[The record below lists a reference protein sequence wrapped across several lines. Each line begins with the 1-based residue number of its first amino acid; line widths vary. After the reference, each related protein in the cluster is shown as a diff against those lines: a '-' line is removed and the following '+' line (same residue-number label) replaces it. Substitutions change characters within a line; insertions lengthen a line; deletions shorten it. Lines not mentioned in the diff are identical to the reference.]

1 MRAILLLAHGSRDP
15 AWKAPFERLRDKIVA
30 RAPAT
35 PVENAYLEHTAPD
48 VIEASRR
55 LVERGA
61 TAIEIVPLFL
71 GPGGH
76 VRSDLPRLADA
87 IRSVQVGVDVT
98 IATPIG
104 EADSVIEAI
113 AEYCLERRG

>member
-15 AWKAPFERLRDKIVA
+15 AWKAPFERLREKIVA
-30 RAPAT
+30 QAPTT

-48 VIEASRR
+48 VIEASRL
-55 LVERGA
+55 LVQQGA
-61 TAIEIVPLFL
+61 TSIEIVPLFL

-76 VRSDLPRLADA
+76 VRSDLPRLAA
-87 IRSVQVGVDVT
+87 EIRSAHSGIEVT
-98 IATPIG
+98 LAAPVG

-113 AEYCLERRG
+113 AAYCLQRHN

>member
-48 VIEASRR
+48 VIEASRH
-55 LVERGA
+55 LVARGA
-61 TAIEIVPLFL
+61 TSIEIVPLFL

-76 VRSDLPRLADA
+76 VRSDLPRLAAD
-87 IRSVQVGVDVT
+87 IRSAHGGIEVT

-113 AEYCLERRG
+113 ADYCLERRG

>member
-1 MRAILLLAHGSRDP
+1 M
-15 AWKAPFERLRDKIVA
+15 
-30 RAPAT
+30 

-48 VIEASRR
+48 VVEASRR
-55 LVERGA
+55 LVQQGA
-61 TAIEIVPLFL
+61 TSIEIVPLFL

-76 VRSDLPRLADA
+76 VRSDLPRLAAD
-87 IRSVQVGVDVT
+87 IRSAHGGVEVT

-113 AEYCLERRG
+113 AAYCLQRRS